1 MEKKYVAKID
11 MVQYEDHTEVE
22 IEGTAGD
29 LITLCAELVDKLAE
43 SVHLEPIEFM
53 AYLATRV
60 ESARL
65 ERKIAERAAAE
76 GEC

>member
-11 MVQYEDHTEVE
+11 MVRYEDRTEAKVE
-22 IEGTAGD
+22 GNADD
-29 LITLCAELVDKLAE
+29 LITLCAVLVDKLAE

-53 AYLATRV
+53 SYLAVRI

-65 ERKIAERAAAE
+65 ERKMAERATAE

>member
-11 MVQYEDHTEVE
+11 MVRYEKHTEVE

-29 LITLCAELVDKLAE
+29 LITLCAELTDKLAE

-53 AYLATRV
+53 AYLTTRI
-60 ESARL
+60 ESTRL